1 MVGLWRYSETEAE
14 LRLRTHSSGPR
25 SMSHFRG
32 IKGSLQ
38 EPKVETQI
46 YDPRERPWYKAG
58 QTVNRHTW
66 TSIHIDCKTLELVDT
81 RA

>member
-1 MVGLWRYSETEAE
+1 MTRA
-14 LRLRTHSSGPR
+14 
-25 SMSHFRG
+25 
-32 IKGSLQ
+32 
-38 EPKVETQI
+38 
-46 YDPRERPWYKAG
+46 RPWYKAG